1 MKRKVK
7 KFGSGGDIVTGL
19 GAVLLGKALYD
30 KYNESKSKDASTDSP
45 AKTQTQTRTETKAA
59 PPFADPR
66 VDEKKTEAPA
76 VNKDEAREQRALNQS
91 KNPRLN
97 LVPEGVDKD
106 VLYESDKALKRTDD
120 GKVKPGGGGG
130 GRRIPPKKR
139 VDNTGVDAG
148 IAEGNKKSKSYPSVT
163 RNFVPNEERAAIPY
177 PAKAAADKKAAD
189 KAAADKRLKPSDVSG
204 VGFGATSLSSIG
216 RSTAAAN
223 EKAAKDR
230 LDKFQERRKESKERE
245 ARQTQAQNKAKSGTS
260 LRAPGSS
267 INLNDPYAMM
277 LGSEFDPKRVVRE
290 NRSRMPGDKLEYKK
304 GGSVK
309 KMASGGS
316 VKSASARA
324 DGCAI
329 RGKTRA

>member
-45 AKTQTQTRTETKAA
+45 AKIQTRTETKAA

-76 VNKDEAREQRALNQS
+76 ANKDEVREAGRQRAVNQS
-91 KNPRLN
+91 TNPRLN
-97 LVPEGVDKD
+97 LVPEGADKD

-120 GKVKPGGGGG
+120 KKAAPVIKP
-130 GRRIPPKKR
+130 RIPPKKR

-216 RSTAAAN
+216 RSAAAAN

-230 LDKFQERRKESKERE
+230 LNKFEERRKESKERE
-245 ARQTQAQNKAKSGTS
+245 ARRTQAQNKAKSGTS

-267 INLNDPYAMM
+267 MNLNDPYAMM